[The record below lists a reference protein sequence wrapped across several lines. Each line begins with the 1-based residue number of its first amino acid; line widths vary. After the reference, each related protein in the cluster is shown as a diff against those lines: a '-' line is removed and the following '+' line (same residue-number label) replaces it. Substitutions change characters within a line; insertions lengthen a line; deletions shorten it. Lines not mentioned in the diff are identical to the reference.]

1 MPEVIRAPKGVIEYL
16 PPSSRAFEA
25 VRDTLLESARLAG
38 YGLVELPVFEDTDLY
53 VRGVGESTDVVGK
66 EMYTFDDRGGRS
78 ISLRPEGTAGVV
90 RSVIE
95 HSLDR
100 QGLPIKLAYS
110 GPFFRAER
118 PQQGR
123 YRQFSQVGVEAIG
136 SQDPE
141 LDAEVIA
148 VAVEGFRRLGL
159 QGFRL
164 ILNNL
169 GDTESRAEYREV
181 LTSFLNTLDLD
192 EQTRRRA
199 VINPLRVLDDKRHEV
214 RQLLRDAPLLTDVL
228 TPAARRHSDQVAEC
242 LQALGIE
249 FELDPRLVRGLDY
262 YTRTTFE
269 FVHDGLGAQ
278 SAIGGG
284 GRYDGLVEQLGGPEL
299 SGIGFGLGVDR
310 TLLACEAEGLS
321 VGLPSSCDVYVIA
334 SGMSVGT
341 AAVELCAALR
351 NAGIRTDRSFDGR
364 SLKGSMRAANRTGAR
379 YVVLVESGPDL
390 SQAHLVLKD
399 MQSSQQQDCDISEL
413 ISTVQENLS

>member
-1 MPEVIRAPKGVIEYL
+1 MAELIRAPKGVIEYL
-16 PPSSRAFEA
+16 PPASRAFEF
-25 VRDTLLESARLAG
+25 VRDTLLDSARLAG
-38 YGLVELPVFEDTDLY
+38 YGLVELPVFEDTELY

-95 HSLDR
+95 HHLDR
-100 QGLPIKLAYS
+100 LGLPVKLAYS

-123 YRQFSQVGVEAIG
+123 YRQFTQVGVEAIG

-181 LTSFLNTLDLD
+181 LTSFLSTLDLD

-214 RQLLRDAPLLTDVL
+214 RQLLRDAPLLSDVL
-228 TPAARRHSDQVAEC
+228 TPAARAHSDQVADC
-242 LQALGIE
+242 LRALGIE

-310 TLLACEAEGLS
+310 TLLACESEGLE

-334 SGMSVGT
+334 AGTAVGT
-341 AAVELCAALR
+341 AAVELCAMLR
-351 NAGIRTDRSFDGR
+351 DAGIRTDRSFDGR

-399 MQSSQQQDCDISEL
+399 MQSSDQRDCDVSEL